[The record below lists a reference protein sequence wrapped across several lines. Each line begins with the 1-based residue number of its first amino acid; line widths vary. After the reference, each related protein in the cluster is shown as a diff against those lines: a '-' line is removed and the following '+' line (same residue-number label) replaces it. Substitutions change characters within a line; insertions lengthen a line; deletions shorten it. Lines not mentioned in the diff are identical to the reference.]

1 MGFFSKERLLLLF
14 LGMFVALTMIGFAV
28 GPSIAERSFNPSPL
42 QTLPPLSDDVAD
54 LHKSLTVADLHAD
67 SLLWGRDLSVRSEDG
82 YVDISRLLEGNV
94 ALQMFTV
101 VTKVPTPLQLEG
113 NADDSDNIIKLA
125 LLQRWPVT
133 TWSSLKSR
141 ALYQARRLH
150 NYARESSGQFSVIKT
165 QGDLAAYLS
174 ARENN
179 RQLSAGLLGLE
190 GAHALEGN
198 LDNVDRLFDLGFRMI
213 GLAHFF
219 DNEVGS
225 SAHGLKQ
232 ERLTPFG
239 REVLK
244 RSESLNMMIDLS
256 HASVQTIDD
265 VLAIARRPVMVSHT
279 GVRGT
284 CDNGRN
290 LSDQQLQ
297 QIAQT
302 GGLVAIGFWSTAVC
316 GESVDDIVRAIAYTT
331 DQIGI
336 DHVAL
341 GSDFDGAVQLPF
353 DVANIGQVTKGLL
366 EAGFTQEDI
375 QKIMGLNAVRFLE
388 KMLPA

>member
-198 LDNVDRLFDLGFRMI
+198 LDNVDRLFDAGFRMI

>member
-1 MGFFSKERLLLLF
+1 MGFFSKKRLLLLF

-198 LDNVDRLFDLGFRMI
+198 LDNVDRLFDAGFRMI

-232 ERLTPFG
+232 EGLTPFG

-353 DVANIGQVTKGLL
+353 DVANIGQVTKGLF

-375 QKIMGLNAVRFLE
+375 QKNMGLNAVRFLE

>member
-1 MGFFSKERLLLLF
+1 MRFFSKKRLLF
-14 LGMFVALTMIGFAV
+14 LLLSVLVALTMIGFAV

-42 QTLPPLSDDVAD
+42 QTFPPLSDEIAD
-54 LHKSLTVADLHAD
+54 LHESLTVADLHAD
-67 SLLWGRDLSVRSEDG
+67 SLLWGRDLSVGSEDG
-82 YVDISRLLEGNV
+82 YVDIDRLLEGNV

-101 VTKVPTPLQLEG
+101 VTKVPTPLQLED

-133 TWSSLKSR
+133 TWASLKSR

-150 NYARESSGQFSVIKT
+150 DYARKSSGQFSVIKT

-174 ARENN
+174 DRANN

-190 GAHALEGN
+190 GAHALEGD
-198 LDNVDRLFDLGFRMI
+198 LDNVDRLFDAGFRMI

-219 DNEVGS
+219 DNEVGG

-232 ERLTPFG
+232 AGLTRFG
-239 REVLK
+239 REVVARL
-244 RSESLNMMIDLS
+244 ESLNMMIDLS
-256 HASVQTIDD
+256 HASAQTMDD

-279 GVRGT
+279 GVHGT
-284 CDNGRN
+284 CNNGRN

-316 GESVDDIVRAIAYTT
+316 GESVEDIVRAIAYTAN
-331 DQIGI
+331 QIGI
-336 DHVAL
+336 DHLAL
-341 GSDFDGAVQLPF
+341 GSDFDGAVRLPF
-353 DVANIGQVTKGLL
+353 DVADIGQVTKGLL
-366 EAGFTQEDI
+366 EAGFSQDDI
-375 QKIMGLNAVRFLE
+375 QKVMGLNAVRFLQE
-388 KMLPA
+388 MLPA

>member
-1 MGFFSKERLLLLF
+1 
-14 LGMFVALTMIGFAV
+14 MFVALTMIGFAV

-198 LDNVDRLFDLGFRMI
+198 LDNVDRLFDAGFRMI

>member
-1 MGFFSKERLLLLF
+1 MRFFSKKRLLF
-14 LGMFVALTMIGFAV
+14 LLLSVIVALMMIGFAIA
-28 GPSIAERSFNPSPL
+28 PSIAERTFNPSPL
-42 QTLPPLSDDVAD
+42 QTFPPLSDDVSE
-54 LHKSLTVADLHAD
+54 LHESLTVADFHAD
-67 SLLWGRDLSVRSEDG
+67 SLLWGRDLSVSSEDG

-150 NYARESSGQFSVIKT
+150 DYARESSGQFSVIKT
-165 QGDLAAYLS
+165 QGDLMAYLS

-179 RQLSAGLLGLE
+179 RLLSAGLLGLE
-190 GAHALEGN
+190 GAHALEGD
-198 LDNVDRLFDLGFRMI
+198 LDNVDRLFDAGFRMI

-219 DNEVGS
+219 DNEVGG
-225 SAHGLKQ
+225 SAHGLEQ
-232 ERLTPFG
+232 AGLTPFG
-239 REVLK
+239 REVVARL
-244 RSESLNMMIDLS
+244 ESLNMMIDLS

-265 VLAIARRPVMVSHT
+265 VLVIVRRPVVVSHT

-297 QIAQT
+297 RIAET

-316 GESVDDIVRAIAYTT
+316 GESVEDIVRAIAYTANK
-331 DQIGI
+331 IGI

-341 GSDFDGAVQLPF
+341 GSDFDGAVRLPF
-353 DVANIGQVTKGLL
+353 DVADMGQVTKGLL
-366 EAGFTQEDI
+366 EAGFSQDDI

-388 KMLPA
+388 EMLPA

>member
-141 ALYQARRLH
+141 APYQARRLH

-198 LDNVDRLFDLGFRMI
+198 LDNVDRLFDAGFRMI

-341 GSDFDGAVQLPF
+341 GSDFDGAVRLPF